1 MAAGSTVLEAARLM
15 RDTDIGNV
23 IVVEDETICGI
34 LTDRD
39 IVVRAVAD
47 DRSPDQ
53 LRIAEVCSPQLT
65 TVAPDDTVEDAVGVM
80 RDKALRRLPVVED
93 GIPVGGSLPGRSGHL
108 QGRRRQRVRYSSYSP
123 EDGDPGPTLADISAA
138 PPNI

>member
-1 MAAGSTVLEAARLM
+1 MTPNPMTMAAGSTVLEAARLM

-39 IVVRAVAD
+39 IVVRAVAE

-65 TVAPDDTVEDAVGVM
+65 TRAPDDTVEEAVGVM
-80 RDKALRRLPVVED
+80 RDKALRRLPVVEN
-93 GIPVGGSLPGRSGHL
+93 GTPVGVRSLVSAEA
-108 QGRRRQRVRYSSYSP
+108 RR
-123 EDGDPGPTLADISAA
+123 
-138 PPNI
+138 